1 MNININN
8 NLKIEIDKIINLY
21 KQKNFREALILSN
34 KVIEKNKN
42 IPFLLNL
49 NGLINLSLEKWQNAI
64 FAFKKALDSDDKF
77 VEAYNNIGV
86 AYSHIG
92 DDKKAVENYT
102 LAIRLKKDYA
112 NGYNNLASHYDDL
125 GQYSEAVENYNH
137 ALKFNPENLNAQ
149 NNLIHLLNYFNP
161 KKSDDNSIVK
171 ANFLIKNIKTDML
184 ISKHISDLSLFEY
197 LTKCNQILKKNIKNL
212 SFFDSQIHR
221 RNGYDLNCNRHH
233 KAFNKFNIIP
243 KYCFSCF
250 KIQIELTTVSNL
262 IRLFF
267 IFDQLRLPKDNIRK
281 CFIELRSG
289 IPGTYKGLI
298 YCSSVEEAES
308 VFEIVKLYMQKLM
321 LDNFDIKIK
330 RGCTE
335 FDLAFPGYKKVDDL
349 NKIVY
354 DEGWTKQEELIDHE
368 ISNGSKKG
376 KKVFNRSLSGIC
388 LGDILIIN
396 NWLNYAKLINDKS
409 YKKITDEI
417 FFSEYI
423 FQAVEKRN
431 SKIKHLI

>member
-64 FAFKKALDSDDKF
+64 FAFKKALDTDDKF

-125 GQYSEAVENYNH
+125 GQYSEAVINYNY

-335 FDLAFPGYKKVDDL
+335 FDLAFPGYKEVDDL

-354 DEGWTKQEELIDHE
+354 DEGWKKKEELIDHE

-376 KKVFNRSLSGIC
+376 KKVFNRSLSGTC

-423 FQAVEKRN
+423 FQAVKKRN
-431 SKIKHLI
+431 SKI

>member
-125 GQYSEAVENYNH
+125 GQYSEAVINYNY

-161 KKSDDNSIVK
+161 KKSDNNSIVK
-171 ANFLIKNIKTDML
+171 ANFLIKNIKTD
-184 ISKHISDLSLFEY
+184 ISILKHITDLSLFEY

-250 KIQIELTTVSNL
+250 KIQIELTAVSNL

-335 FDLAFPGYKKVDDL
+335 FDLAFPGYKEVDDL

-354 DEGWTKQEELIDHE
+354 DEGWKKKEELIDHE

-376 KKVFNRSLSGIC
+376 KKVFNRSLSGTC

-396 NWLNYAKLINDKS
+396 NWLNYAKLLNDKS

-431 SKIKHLI
+431 SKI

>member
-1 MNININN
+1 MNIDINN

-34 KVIEKNKN
+34 KVIEKDKN

-49 NGLINLSLEKWQNAI
+49 NGLINLSLEKWHNAI
-64 FAFKKALDSDDKF
+64 FSFKKALDTDDKF

-125 GQYSEAVENYNH
+125 GQYSEAVINYNY

-161 KKSDDNSIVK
+161 KKSDDNSVVK
-171 ANFLIKNIKTDML
+171 ANFLIKNIKTD
-184 ISKHISDLSLFEY
+184 ISILKHISDLSLFEY
-197 LTKCNQILKKNIKNL
+197 LTKCNQVLKENIKNL

-281 CFIELRSG
+281 CFIELRPN

-298 YCSSVEEAES
+298 YCSSIEEAES
-308 VFEIVKLYMQKLM
+308 VFEIVKPYIQKLM

-354 DEGWTKQEELIDHE
+354 NEEWTKKEELIDHE
-368 ISNGSKKG
+368 ISNGSQKG
-376 KKVFNRSLSGIC
+376 KKVFNRSLSGTC

-396 NWLNYAKLINDKS
+396 NWLNYAKLLNDKS

-431 SKIKHLI
+431 SKI

>member
-34 KVIEKNKN
+34 KVIEKDKN

-64 FAFKKALDSDDKF
+64 FAFKKALDTDDKF

-125 GQYSEAVENYNH
+125 GQYSEAVINYNY

-171 ANFLIKNIKTDML
+171 ANFLIKNIKTD
-184 ISKHISDLSLFEY
+184 ISISNDISDLSLFEY

-335 FDLAFPGYKKVDDL
+335 FDLAFPGYKEVDDL

-354 DEGWTKQEELIDHE
+354 DEGWKKKEELIDHE

-376 KKVFNRSLSGIC
+376 KKVFNRSLSGTC

-423 FQAVEKRN
+423 FQAVKKRN
-431 SKIKHLI
+431 SKI

>member
-1 MNININN
+1 MRTLLLKFLIVFLCPMLLWSQNN
-8 NLKIEIDKIINLY
+8 E
-21 KQKNFREALILSN
+21 R
-34 KVIEKNKN
+34 
-42 IPFLLNL
+42 
-49 NGLINLSLEKWQNAI
+49 NLSLEKWHNAI
-64 FAFKKALDSDDKF
+64 FAFKKALDADDKF

-92 DDKKAVENYT
+92 DDKKAVENYN

-125 GQYSEAVENYNH
+125 GQYSEAVINYNY

-161 KKSDDNSIVK
+161 KNSDDNSIVK
-171 ANFLIKNIKTDML
+171 TNFLIKKIKTD
-184 ISKHISDLSLFEY
+184 ISILKHISDLSLFEY

-281 CFIELRSG
+281 CFIELRPG

-298 YCSSVEEAES
+298 YCSSIEEAES
-308 VFEIVKLYMQKLM
+308 VFEIVKPYMQKLM

-354 DEGWTKQEELIDHE
+354 DEEWTKKEELIDHE
-368 ISNGSKKG
+368 ISNGSQKG
-376 KKVFNRSLSGIC
+376 KKVFNRSLSGTC

-396 NWLNYAKLINDKS
+396 NWLNYAKLLNDKS

-431 SKIKHLI
+431 SKI

>member
-21 KQKNFREALILSN
+21 KQKNFRDALILSN
-34 KVIEKNKN
+34 KAIEKDKN

-49 NGLINLSLEKWQNAI
+49 NGLINLSLEKWHNAI
-64 FAFKKALDSDDKF
+64 FAFKKALDADDKF

-125 GQYSEAVENYNH
+125 GQYSEAVINYNY

-161 KKSDDNSIVK
+161 KNSDDNSIVK
-171 ANFLIKNIKTDML
+171 ANFLIKKIKTD
-184 ISKHISDLSLFEY
+184 ISILEHISDLSLFEY

-233 KAFNKFNIIP
+233 KAFNKYNIIP

-281 CFIELRSG
+281 CFIELRPG

-298 YCSSVEEAES
+298 YCSSIEEAES
-308 VFEIVKLYMQKLM
+308 VFEIVKPYMQKLM

-335 FDLAFPGYKKVDDL
+335 FDLAFPGYKEVDDL

-354 DEGWTKQEELIDHE
+354 DEEWTKKEELIDHE
-368 ISNGSKKG
+368 ISNGSQKG
-376 KKVFNRSLSGIC
+376 KKVFNRSLSGTC

-396 NWLNYAKLINDKS
+396 NWLNYAKLLNDKS

-431 SKIKHLI
+431 SKI

>member
-335 FDLAFPGYKKVDDL
+335 FDLAFPGYKEVDDL

-376 KKVFNRSLSGIC
+376 KKVFNRSLSGTC

-423 FQAVEKRN
+423 FQAVKKRN
-431 SKIKHLI
+431 SKI

>member
-64 FAFKKALDSDDKF
+64 FAFKKALDTDDKF

-281 CFIELRSG
+281 CFIELRPG

-298 YCSSVEEAES
+298 YCSSIEEAES

-335 FDLAFPGYKKVDDL
+335 FDLAFPGYKEVDDL

-354 DEGWTKQEELIDHE
+354 DEGWKKKEELIDHE

-376 KKVFNRSLSGIC
+376 KKVFNRSLSGTC

>member
-21 KQKNFREALILSN
+21 KQKNFRDALILSN
-34 KVIEKNKN
+34 KVIEKDKN

-49 NGLINLSLEKWQNAI
+49 NGLINLSLEKWHNAI
-64 FAFKKALDSDDKF
+64 FAFKKALDADDKF

-125 GQYSEAVENYNH
+125 GQYSEAVINYNY

-161 KKSDDNSIVK
+161 KNSDDNSIVK
-171 ANFLIKNIKTDML
+171 ANFLIKKIKTD
-184 ISKHISDLSLFEY
+184 ISILKHISDLSLFEY

-281 CFIELRSG
+281 CFIELRPG

-298 YCSSVEEAES
+298 YCSSIEEAES
-308 VFEIVKLYMQKLM
+308 VFEIVKPYMQKLM

-354 DEGWTKQEELIDHE
+354 DEEWTKKEELIDHE
-368 ISNGSKKG
+368 ISNGSQKG
-376 KKVFNRSLSGIC
+376 KKVFNRSLSGTG

-396 NWLNYAKLINDKS
+396 NWLNYAKLLNDKS

-431 SKIKHLI
+431 SKI

>member
-21 KQKNFREALILSN
+21 KQKNFRDALILSN
-34 KVIEKNKN
+34 KVIEKDKN

-49 NGLINLSLEKWQNAI
+49 NGLINLSLEKWHNAI
-64 FAFKKALDSDDKF
+64 FAFKKALDADDKF

-125 GQYSEAVENYNH
+125 GQYSEAVINYNY

-161 KKSDDNSIVK
+161 KNSDDNSIVK
-171 ANFLIKNIKTDML
+171 ANFLIKKIKTD
-184 ISKHISDLSLFEY
+184 ISILEHISDLSLFEY
-197 LTKCNQILKKNIKNL
+197 LTKCNKILKKNIKNL

-281 CFIELRSG
+281 CFIELRPG

-298 YCSSVEEAES
+298 YCSSIEEAES
-308 VFEIVKLYMQKLM
+308 VFEIVKPYMQKLM

-354 DEGWTKQEELIDHE
+354 DEEWTKKEELIDHE
-368 ISNGSKKG
+368 ISNGSQKG
-376 KKVFNRSLSGIC
+376 KKVFNRSLSGTC

-396 NWLNYAKLINDKS
+396 NWLNYAKLLNDKS

-431 SKIKHLI
+431 SKI

>member
-21 KQKNFREALILSN
+21 KQKNFRDALILSN
-34 KVIEKNKN
+34 KVIEKDKN

-49 NGLINLSLEKWQNAI
+49 NGLINLSLEKWHNAI
-64 FAFKKALDSDDKF
+64 FAFKKALDADDKF

-125 GQYSEAVENYNH
+125 GQYSEAVINYNY

-149 NNLIHLLNYFNP
+149 NNLIHLLNYFSP

-171 ANFLIKNIKTDML
+171 ANFLIKKIKTD
-184 ISKHISDLSLFEY
+184 ISILKHISDLSLFEY

-281 CFIELRSG
+281 CFIELRPG

-298 YCSSVEEAES
+298 YCSSIEEAES
-308 VFEIVKLYMQKLM
+308 VFEIVKPYMQKLM

-354 DEGWTKQEELIDHE
+354 DEEWTKKEELIDHE
-368 ISNGSKKG
+368 ISNGSQKG
-376 KKVFNRSLSGIC
+376 KKVFNRSLSGTC

-396 NWLNYAKLINDKS
+396 NWLNYAKLLNDKS

-431 SKIKHLI
+431 SKI

>member
-21 KQKNFREALILSN
+21 KQKNFRDALILSN
-34 KVIEKNKN
+34 KVIEKDKN

-49 NGLINLSLEKWQNAI
+49 NGLINLSLEKWHNAI
-64 FAFKKALDSDDKF
+64 FAFKKALDADDKF

-125 GQYSEAVENYNH
+125 GQYSEAVINYNY

-161 KKSDDNSIVK
+161 KNSDNNSIVK
-171 ANFLIKNIKTDML
+171 ANFLIKKIKTD
-184 ISKHISDLSLFEY
+184 ISILKHISDLSLFEY
-197 LTKCNQILKKNIKNL
+197 LTKCNKILKKNIKNL

-281 CFIELRSG
+281 CFIELRPG

-298 YCSSVEEAES
+298 YCSSIEEAES
-308 VFEIVKLYMQKLM
+308 VFEIVKPYMQKLM

-354 DEGWTKQEELIDHE
+354 DEEWTKKEELIDHE
-368 ISNGSKKG
+368 ISNGSQKG
-376 KKVFNRSLSGIC
+376 KKVFNRSLSGTC

-396 NWLNYAKLINDKS
+396 NWLNYAKLLNDKS

-431 SKIKHLI
+431 SKI

>member
-1 MNININN
+1 MNIDINN

-34 KVIEKNKN
+34 KVIEKDKN

-64 FAFKKALDSDDKF
+64 FAFKKALDTDDKF

-125 GQYSEAVENYNH
+125 GQYSEAVINYNY

-335 FDLAFPGYKKVDDL
+335 FDLAFPGYKEVDDL

-354 DEGWTKQEELIDHE
+354 DEGWKKKEELIDHE

-376 KKVFNRSLSGIC
+376 KKVFNRSLSGTC

-423 FQAVEKRN
+423 FQAVKKRN
-431 SKIKHLI
+431 SKI

>member
-1 MNININN
+1 MNIDINN

-21 KQKNFREALILSN
+21 KQKNFRDALILSN
-34 KVIEKNKN
+34 KVIEKDKN

-64 FAFKKALDSDDKF
+64 FAFKKALDADDKF

-125 GQYSEAVENYNH
+125 GQYSEAVINYNY

-161 KKSDDNSIVK
+161 KNSDDNSIVK
-171 ANFLIKNIKTDML
+171 ANFLIKKIKTD
-184 ISKHISDLSLFEY
+184 ISILKHISDLSLFEY

-281 CFIELRSG
+281 CFIELRPG

-298 YCSSVEEAES
+298 YCSSIEEAES
-308 VFEIVKLYMQKLM
+308 VFEIVKPYMQKLM

-354 DEGWTKQEELIDHE
+354 DEEWTKKEELIDHE
-368 ISNGSKKG
+368 ISNGSQKG
-376 KKVFNRSLSGIC
+376 KKVFNRSLSGTC

-396 NWLNYAKLINDKS
+396 NWLNYAKLLNDKS

-431 SKIKHLI
+431 SKI

>member
-21 KQKNFREALILSN
+21 KQKNFRDALILSN
-34 KVIEKNKN
+34 KVIEKDKN

-49 NGLINLSLEKWQNAI
+49 NGLINLSLEKWHNAI
-64 FAFKKALDSDDKF
+64 FAFKKALHADDKF

-125 GQYSEAVENYNH
+125 GQYSEAVINYNY

-161 KKSDDNSIVK
+161 KNSDDNSIVK
-171 ANFLIKNIKTDML
+171 ANFLIKKIKTD
-184 ISKHISDLSLFEY
+184 ISILKHISDLSLFEY

-281 CFIELRSG
+281 CFIELRPG

-298 YCSSVEEAES
+298 YCSSIEEAES
-308 VFEIVKLYMQKLM
+308 VFEIVKPYMQKLM

-354 DEGWTKQEELIDHE
+354 DEEWTKKEELIDHE
-368 ISNGSKKG
+368 ISNGSQKG
-376 KKVFNRSLSGIC
+376 KKVFNRSLSGTC

-396 NWLNYAKLINDKS
+396 NWLNYAKLLNDKS

-431 SKIKHLI
+431 SKI

>member
-335 FDLAFPGYKKVDDL
+335 FDLAFPGYKEVDDL

-423 FQAVEKRN
+423 FQAVKKRN
-431 SKIKHLI
+431 SKI

>member
-21 KQKNFREALILSN
+21 KQKNFRDALILSN
-34 KVIEKNKN
+34 KVIEKDKN

-49 NGLINLSLEKWQNAI
+49 NGLINLSLEKWHNAI
-64 FAFKKALDSDDKF
+64 FAFKKALDADDKF

-125 GQYSEAVENYNH
+125 GQYSEAVINYNY

-161 KKSDDNSIVK
+161 KNSDDNSIVK
-171 ANFLIKNIKTDML
+171 ANFLIKKIKTD
-184 ISKHISDLSLFEY
+184 ISILEHISDLSLFEY
-197 LTKCNQILKKNIKNL
+197 LTKCNQILKDNIKNL

-281 CFIELRSG
+281 CFIELRPG

-298 YCSSVEEAES
+298 YCSSIEEAES
-308 VFEIVKLYMQKLM
+308 VFEIVKPYMQKLM

-354 DEGWTKQEELIDHE
+354 DEEWTKKEELIDHE
-368 ISNGSKKG
+368 ISNGSQKG
-376 KKVFNRSLSGIC
+376 KKVFNRSLSGTC

-396 NWLNYAKLINDKS
+396 NWLNYAKLLNDKS

-431 SKIKHLI
+431 SKI